1 MELMALTDADILV
14 ITLVTQ
20 TARPAHRHQTPEA
33 VAVQPVTD
41 VIRRS
46 VTILINLVVLLI
58 VMKADAIAILV
69 LMVAVVPENAV
80 VRVPLRLRL
89 KLPEVY
95 VVVLRSVVLAA
106 LHIRMILY
114 VNLIMAAVLVI
125 LIVCQLW
132 EKHAVTELLIV
143 GALVVL

>member
-1 MELMALTDADILV
+1 MAADILV
-14 ITLVTQ
+14 IILVTRI
-20 TARPAHRHQTPEA
+20 ARPAHQPLTPEA

-95 VVVLRSVVLAA
+95 VVVLRSVVLAV